1 MELQRSISYTE
12 DILDDINRN
21 DKAHKEVVDIFFDFV
36 AQETKRSDIFAIEL
50 FKVGVLHKNARFLQN
65 HRTNKKVDSE
75 EYRDLEE
82 QILKIKHFKEQVNFR
97 TPHAATPGSWVLRD
111 LLQNKYELDF
121 CQNMDRQYKN
131 TYAALE
137 KETIKNSK

>member
-12 DILDDINRN
+12 DILDDVNRN
-21 DKAHKEVVDIFFDFV
+21 DKAHKEAVDIFFDFV
-36 AQETKRSDIFAIEL
+36 AQETKQPNVFAIDL
-50 FKVGVLHKNARFLQN
+50 FKIGVLHKNARFLQN
-65 HRTNKKVDSE
+65 HRTKKDIGSE
-75 EYRDLEE
+75 EYKDLEE

-97 TPHAATPGSWVLRD
+97 TPHSAIPGSWVLRD

>member
-12 DILDDINRN
+12 DILDDIDRN
-21 DKAHKEVVDIFFDFV
+21 DKAHKEAVDLFFDFV
-36 AQETKRSDIFAIEL
+36 AQETKRSDVFAIEL
-50 FKVGVLHKNARFLQN
+50 HKVGVLHKNMRFLQN
-65 HRTNKKVDSE
+65 LKLNKKIDSE
-75 EYRDLEE
+75 EHKDLEE

-97 TPHAATPGSWVLRD
+97 TPHVAVPGSWVLRD

-121 CQNMDRQYKN
+121 CQTMDRQYKN
-131 TYAALE
+131 VYSALE